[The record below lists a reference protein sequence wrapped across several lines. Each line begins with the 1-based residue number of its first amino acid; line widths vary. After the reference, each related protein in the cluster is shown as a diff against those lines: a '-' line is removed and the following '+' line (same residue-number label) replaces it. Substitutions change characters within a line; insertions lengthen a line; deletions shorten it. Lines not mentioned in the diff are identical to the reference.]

1 DPNKTNKTKQT
12 EQTDITSKEVIGTG
26 AIPTQ
31 STLIDLTKQKEKSH
45 LEKLASKKSMS
56 KKERSELQ
64 IGEAR
69 LGIRPWEYKNGKGV
83 SNQSFAV
90 YYAIKHEEILGT
102 DSGFNFIGHDY
113 STTKFFEHF
122 VKRFDIE

>member
-1 DPNKTNKTKQT
+1 SVNTTELEPSNWCLNNNKHNNKQNNNNT
-12 EQTDITSKEVIGTG
+12 TSKEVVGTS
-26 AIPTQ
+26 ALPTQ
-31 STLIDLTKQKEKSH
+31 NTLIDLTKQKEKSH

-69 LGIRPWEYKNGKGV
+69 LGIRPWEHKNGKGV

-90 YYAIKHEEILGT
+90 YYA
-102 DSGFNFIGHDY
+102 
-113 STTKFFEHF
+113 
-122 VKRFDIE
+122 